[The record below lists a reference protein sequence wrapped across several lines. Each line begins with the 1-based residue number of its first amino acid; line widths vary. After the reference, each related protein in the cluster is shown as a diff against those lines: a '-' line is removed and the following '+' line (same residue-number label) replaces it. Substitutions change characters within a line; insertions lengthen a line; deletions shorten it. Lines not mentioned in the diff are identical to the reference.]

1 MGILASGGVGWL
13 LGTTPLTLAAQ
24 TLAWKWSFFIVGI
37 ISLILVVANLKIVAD
52 TPSKRGLPE
61 IVEQWDKGRRVEP
74 QGLKSLTLIL
84 KEAHFSAIAIWFMM
98 RGDALFFLASG
109 QGHILWILTISLL
122 TKQEI

>member
-1 MGILASGGVGWL
+1 
-13 LGTTPLTLAAQ
+13 
-24 TLAWKWSFFIVGI
+24 
-37 ISLILVVANLKIVAD
+37 VVANLKIVAD

-61 IVEQWDKGRRVEP
+61 IVEQWDKGGRVEP
-74 QGLKSLTLIL
+74 QGLKSLTSIL

-122 TKQEI
+122 TKQEIHFQW